1 MVAIAARGPAFF
13 RTTYTMVQ
21 HALGGSK
28 RKRDESTHTVPQS
41 SSGMSPPQQR
51 MGLNPFIKRPR
62 TQGCLDD
69 EVRSFAHPSLLS
81 TTPA

>member
-1 MVAIAARGPAFF
+1 MVAIAARAPAFF

-21 HALGGSK
+21 HALGGGK
-28 RKRDESTHTVPQS
+28 RKRDESHTVPQS
-41 SSGMSPPQQR
+41 SSGMSPPQR
-51 MGLNPFIKRPR
+51 MGLKPFIKRPR

-69 EVRSFAHPSLLS
+69 EVRPFAHPSLLS